1 MVNLLDPE
9 LYKKRE
15 KLIKACIAD
24 PNDGDSLYE
33 LFYVVKPLM
42 YTYMQP
48 YLKHLPHY
56 EKEDFCQIG
65 FITLWRVL
73 KRAAVE
79 PSIIDNFTNYF
90 IVSLKNAYATEF
102 KKFVL
107 NDVRIAVT
115 WECEGDSYNIG
126 RLVAYEEYIQKIKE
140 KKRLADKKYA
150 EEHREKIRECSRRYR
165 AKHKERLAELR
176 QRPEVKKKNAER
188 HRKWREENRES
199 LAAKKHEY
207 YLKHKE
213 EIKAYQKKYAEEN
226 SDKVKQR
233 KKQYYEDHKEEQSK
247 RAKAYYQEHKEEI
260 KERVRKYREEH
271 LDEVKA
277 KEKKKR
283 ERKKGKKEESG
294 D

>member
-1 MVNLLDPE
+1 MLDPE

-65 FITLWRVL
+65 FITLWRVV

-140 KKRLADKKYA
+140 KKRLADK
-150 EEHREKIRECSRRYR
+150 
-165 AKHKERLAELR
+165 
-176 QRPEVKKKNAER
+176 
-188 HRKWREENRES
+188 
-199 LAAKKHEY
+199 
-207 YLKHKE
+207 
-213 EIKAYQKKYAEEN
+213 
-226 SDKVKQR
+226 
-233 KKQYYEDHKEEQSK
+233 
-247 RAKAYYQEHKEEI
+247 
-260 KERVRKYREEH
+260 
-271 LDEVKA
+271 
-277 KEKKKR
+277 
-283 ERKKGKKEESG
+283 
-294 D
+294 

>member
-1 MVNLLDPE
+1 MLDPE

-33 LFYVVKPLM
+33 LFYIVKPLR

-48 YLKHLPHY
+48 YLKHLPYY
-56 EKEDFCQIG
+56 EKDDFCQIG

-90 IVSLKNAYATEF
+90 IVSLKNAYAAEF
-102 KKFVL
+102 KKYVL

-115 WECEGDSYNIG
+115 LECEGDSYNIG
-126 RLVAYEEYIQKIKE
+126 RLVNYEEYKQKLKE
-140 KKRLADKKYA
+140 KKRLADRKYY
-150 EEHREKIRECSRRYR
+150 EEHREQIREYNKQYCAR
-165 AKHKERLAELR
+165 HKERLAELR
-176 QRPEVKKKNAER
+176 QRPEVKKKNSER
-188 HRKWREENRES
+188 HRKWREENRER
-199 LAAKKHEY
+199 LVAKKHEY
-207 YLKHKE
+207 YLDHKE
-213 EIKAYQKKYAEEN
+213 EIKAYQRKYAEEN
-226 SDKVKQR
+226 SEKVKQH
-233 KKQYYEDHKEEQSK
+233 KKQYCEEHKEEHSK
-247 RAKAYYQEHKEEI
+247 KAKAYYQEHKEEI
-260 KERVRKYREEH
+260 KERVRKYRVEH
-271 LDEVKA
+271 LEEMKA

-283 ERKKGKKEESG
+283 ERKKNKKEENG